1 MAKEKTIYFGLS
13 HQVRRYVNTNQGDI
27 SSLVNLQKDKSFY
40 YSILLTKNSPLM
52 PYFKKVAMESLEF
65 GLTDALLLEWIGA
78 KIKHLPSAG
87 SKTLTAG
94 QTFLIFILLLTFIF
108 LSVLIYVFEVI
119 MAKLWMKSSSTVLF
133 TRKNTIALY
142 Q

>member
-1 MAKEKTIYFGLS
+1 MTKEKTIYFGLS

-65 GLTDALLLEWIGA
+65 GLTDALLLEWIGP

-94 QTFLIFILLLTFIF
+94 HTFLIFILLLTFIF